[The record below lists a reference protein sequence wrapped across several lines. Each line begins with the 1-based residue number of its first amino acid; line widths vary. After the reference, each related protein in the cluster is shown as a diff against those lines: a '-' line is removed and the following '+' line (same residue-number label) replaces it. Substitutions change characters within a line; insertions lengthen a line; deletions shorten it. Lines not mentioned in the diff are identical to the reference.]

1 MDANASRCGR
11 EMSLSSRA
19 RYARLALQ
27 LDPRH
32 PRALANSGR
41 VAYLL
46 GDCVQAQTD
55 WSAALALDPADQ
67 WTAFWR
73 FWASGASV
81 AQLPADL
88 PADRLASQ
96 VYSWGWRAEG
106 AGATNS
112 ALIWYRLS
120 FDLYPGVLAASRLL
134 ALDSDLQS
142 REARLATWKR
152 LTVHRDEGQADY
164 WWAKGRIAALL
175 GDWEHAA
182 SAYDRGVSPR
192 DITL

>member
-1 MDANASRCGR
+1 MSTESGLVQFRLPRSSLWGLLLLAAALLLPRLSTLAASGVNNLTSLSLKSEWERAYLDANASRCGR

-96 VYSWGWRAEG
+96 VYSWGWRALRVPE
-106 AGATNS
+106 
-112 ALIWYRLS
+112 
-120 FDLYPGVLAASRLL
+120 P
-134 ALDSDLQS
+134 Q
-142 REARLATWKR
+142 
-152 LTVHRDEGQADY
+152 
-164 WWAKGRIAALL
+164 
-175 GDWEHAA
+175 
-182 SAYDRGVSPR
+182 
-192 DITL
+192 TLR